1 MIVLEGKSVNEGIAF
16 GKIYFS
22 RPNQQLIQNSKI
34 DDIASEIIR
43 FRQAK
48 DKASFELE
56 QLYKKVLLEVGEK
69 DAQIFQIHQ
78 MMLEDDDYCDAVENL
93 IRTRTVNAEYA
104 VSEASE
110 EFSKMFLRMENEY
123 MQGRASDI
131 KDVSQ
136 RLVYVLSGDRR
147 QEIMS
152 DVPVILAAVD
162 LTPSE
167 TVQLDKSAVFAFA
180 TVNGSANSHTA
191 ILARA
196 LDIPAIVG
204 IGKQLTAEYDG
215 MDAIIDGFNGR
226 LYIQPDSE
234 TSRKMK
240 LRFDEEAANKILIE
254 QLKGKENITQ
264 DGRKIDIFANI
275 GSPNDLQKVLDNDA
289 GGIGLFRSEF
299 IYMESK
305 NYPTESEQ
313 FIAYK
318 AVAEG
323 MGDKT
328 VVIRTLDIGADK
340 KVDYFELPHE
350 ENPAMGYRAI
360 RICLTCTDV
369 FKTQLR
375 ALYRASVFGKIA
387 IMFPMITSIE
397 EIRKI
402 KEIVNEVKQELEE
415 EKLAFSD
422 FVQLGIMI
430 ETPAAAIISDILAKE
445 VDFFSIGTNDLTQYV
460 LAIDRQNQNLDAFY
474 NPHHPAVLRLI
485 SQVVDNAHKNG
496 IWVGI
501 CGELGADPEL
511 TETFLSLG
519 VDELSV
525 SPSAVLK
532 LRQTVRQI
540 NLSD

>member
-78 MMLEDDDYCDAVENL
+78 MMLEDDDYCDAVENF